1 VAQGIVIAM
10 FVALH
15 VHDARGAHEP
25 LLATPVWGPLLVL
38 SALWTLLH
46 AICLTSGRR
55 MDRAGS
61 LRAALLAQRAHAF
74 LRVVAG
80 VVMAW
85 AILGGCWG
93 EQVRAWTGDL
103 VVVDELLILAP
114 VIVFML
120 AGWWSIEPI
129 DRRLKEAM
137 LWRDLHV
144 QGAFY
149 PPLSRGGFVW
159 HHARHSVLLVLVPLT
174 LITAWQE
181 SLARL
186 WPGLSD
192 TLGVRV
198 PAWVPEAAGWAGVLG
213 VLVVTPAIVRVLWD
227 TVAIGPGE
235 VRDQA
240 RRVCDRFGVR
250 VQGPLLWRTH
260 GAAANA
266 AVLGVLYP
274 FRYMLFTDV
283 LLERLPGP
291 QVEGVIA
298 HEVAHV
304 KLRHMLWL
312 AATLFA
318 TALGASWVLWIAE
331 MVLKPADPRAWDT
344 PATAGV
350 LVAAAL
356 VFGAVSRR
364 FERQADAFGA
374 AHLSGD
380 SPVVTDE
387 AGRTMGEALAGVAVL
402 NAIRPEQF
410 SYRHGSIA
418 GRIAHVRALAG
429 MPRDRLPID
438 RTVRWI
444 KVATAVVLVGS
455 LLAYA
460 AVELLERRP

>member
-1 VAQGIVIAM
+1 M

-38 SALWTLLH
+38 LALWALLQ
-46 AICLTSGRR
+46 AVCLTSARR
-55 MDRAGS
+55 MDRSGS
-61 LRAALLAQRAHAF
+61 LRAAFLAQRAHAG
-74 LRVVAG
+74 LRLGAG
-80 VVMAW
+80 LVMAW

-103 VVVDELLILAP
+103 VVLDELLILAP

-149 PPLSRGGFVW
+149 PPLPRGVFVW

-174 LITAWQE
+174 LITAWHE
-181 SLARL
+181 GVARA
-186 WPGLSD
+186 GAH
-192 TLGVRV
+192 LGGRV
-198 PAWVPEAAGWAGVLG
+198 PAWVPEAVGWAGVLG
-213 VLVVTPAIVRVLWD
+213 VLIVTPAIVRVLWD

-240 RRVCDRFGVR
+240 VRVCTRFGVR
-250 VQGPLLWRTH
+250 VRGPLLWRTH

-266 AVLGVLYP
+266 AVLGILYP

-283 LLERLPGP
+283 LLERLPRP

-312 AATLFA
+312 AGSLFA
-318 TALGASWVLWIAE
+318 TALGASWVLWIIE
-331 MVLKPADPRAWDT
+331 TVLKPVDPRAWDT

-356 VFGAVSRR
+356 VFGVVSRR

-387 AGRTMGEALAGVAVL
+387 AGRTMGEALAGVAML

-429 MPRDRLPID
+429 TPRDRLPID

-444 KVATAVVLVGS
+444 KVATAFVLIGS

>member
-1 VAQGIVIAM
+1 M

-25 LLATPVWGPLLVL
+25 LLATPVWGPLFVL
-38 SALWTLLH
+38 LALWALLQ
-46 AICLTSGRR
+46 AVCLTSALR
-55 MDRAGS
+55 MDRSGS

-103 VVVDELLILAP
+103 VVLDELLILAP

-144 QGAFY
+144 QGMFY
-149 PPLSRGGFVW
+149 PPVSRGGFVW

-174 LITAWQE
+174 LITAWHE
-181 SLARL
+181 SMTRAGAHLD
-186 WPGLSD
+186 G
-192 TLGVRV
+192 RV
-198 PAWVPEAAGWAGVLG
+198 PAWVPEAAGWLGVLG

-235 VRDQA
+235 VREQA
-240 RRVCDRFGVR
+240 VRVCERFGVR
-250 VQGPLLWRTH
+250 VSGPLLWRTH

-266 AVLGVLYP
+266 AVLGILYP

-312 AATLFA
+312 AGSLFA
-318 TALGASWVLWIAE
+318 TALGASWVLWIVE
-331 MVLKPADPRAWDT
+331 TVLKPVDPRAWDT

-350 LVAAAL
+350 LVVAAL
-356 VFGAVSRR
+356 VFGVVSRR

-418 GRIAHVRALAG
+418 GRIAHVRGLAG
-429 MPRDRLPID
+429 VPRDRMPID